1 MLKDKKT
8 ILALSI
14 IPQYIIIKWLSRYP
28 EFIEQYYSNGF
39 YQFVSKLFRYTLGW
53 IPFSFGDLVY
63 TCAIIYMLRWFYIN
77 RKRLRKD
84 TKQWFVDVFSAVALF
99 YLAFHVLW
107 GMNYYR
113 LPLHKNLNLEA
124 DYTTEQL
131 IVVTKKL
138 IEKSNALYSEIKKN
152 DTTKIDLPYSKSDV
166 LGLAPLG
173 YKNLKNV
180 FPDLEYH
187 PKSVKK
193 SLFSYPLTYMGFT
206 GYLNPFTNEAQVDAL
221 IPIYLFPTTTS
232 HEIAHQLGYAAEN
245 EANFIGCLA
254 AINHDDIYFK
264 YTGYTFA
271 LRFCLNEINRRDEDL
286 FNTLL
291 ETVNKGILSNFKEV
305 REFMDA
311 YDSPLEPLFKV
322 FYSNFLKANNQ
333 AKGMESYSYVVAL
346 LVNYFEK
353 ESDLIYNE

>member
-8 ILALSI
+8 LLALSI
-14 IPQYIIIKWLSRYP
+14 IPQYLIIKWLLNYP
-28 EFIEQYYSNGF
+28 EFIERFYSNGF
-39 YQFVSKLFRYTLGW
+39 YQFISKLFRYTLGW

-63 TCAIIYMLRWFYIN
+63 TCVIIYGLHWLYIN
-77 RKRLRKD
+77 RKRLRQD
-84 TKQWFVDVFSAVALF
+84 TKQWFIDVFAAVSLI

-113 LPLHKNLNLEA
+113 LPLHENLNLEA

-138 IEKSNALYSEIKKN
+138 IEKSNVIYAEIKQN
-152 DTTKIDLPYSKSDV
+152 DTTKIDLPYSKSEI
-166 LGLAPLG
+166 LKLAPLG
-173 YKNLKNV
+173 YNHLKQT
-180 FPDLEYH
+180 FPHLEYH

-193 SLFSYPLTYMGFT
+193 SLYSYPLTYMGFS
-206 GYLNPFTNEAQVDAL
+206 GYLNPFTNEAQVDGM
-221 IPIYLFPTTTS
+221 IPAFLFPTTTT

-254 AINHDDIYFK
+254 AIKHDDIYFK
-264 YTGYTFA
+264 YCGYTFA
-271 LRFCLNEINRRDEDL
+271 LRFCLNELNNRDQNLFDGFLKTINP
-286 FNTLL
+286 
-291 ETVNKGILSNFKEV
+291 GILGNYKES
-305 REFMDA
+305 REFWEAHDN
-311 YDSPLEPLFKV
+311 PLEPFFKG

-333 AKGMESYSYVVAL
+333 SKGMESYSYVVAL

-353 ESDLIYNE
+353 EPVLIHN